1 MHGSDVS
8 NSNRWGRAC
17 AQIKSNRRIERKSF
31 AVMLLIDDI
40 RFKRARALVSPR
52 VCVWRV
58 GFNSETVFSIRSRDG
73 ASEWEKRIT
82 VFQRISPARKANP
95 VVGIRL
101 RLLTKRVAVRCTEKR
116 IFVDSKRHP
125 ASVREELFVTRTV
138 FIIRSLWVF
147 FFLPPNGDEIKRHL
161 FTRPRTPA
169 DHLLAR
175 PKSNTASPHPLIY
188 EAVPPRFAPL
198 RTAPDTTGPFYS
210 AWRRRSSC
218 RTTRVNNNNAS
229 NIILTLRKQ
238 TGALFSLSLSRSHSI
253 GWWYAGGK

>member
-58 GFNSETVFSIRSRDG
+58 GFNSETVFLIRSRDG

-147 FFLPPNGDEIKRHL
+147 FFLPQTETKSNDICLPDRGRRPTTSWRARNPIPRRRTPLYTKRSRLASRRCAPHPTRRVPSTQPGVAVRL
-161 FTRPRTPA
+161 AGRLASTIITRP
-169 DHLLAR
+169 
-175 PKSNTASPHPLIY
+175 
-188 EAVPPRFAPL
+188 
-198 RTAPDTTGPFYS
+198 
-210 AWRRRSSC
+210 
-218 RTTRVNNNNAS
+218 
-229 NIILTLRKQ
+229 IL
-238 TGALFSLSLSRSHSI
+238 
-253 GWWYAGGK
+253 Y